1 MSTANKQHEAIMEP
15 YRYDPVAVQDA
26 QRLHTERVG
35 RKYIIGSIIFG
46 ISFMAMCT
54 AIMLMI

>member
-1 MSTANKQHEAIMEP
+1 MEP